1 MEVHSLVAIRYSQRH
16 ETSRKDKAQG
26 WCLLFWSSPRQERN
40 SEAKLRQT
48 QRVFCRAL
56 RARPRLKREAH
67 DCRRSTAVLAP
78 RSLSSQGTQPQ
89 AMLPGTRPVCL
100 TGFPRPCLSQ
110 SSECTSRLSRNA
122 EGLMPK
128 AARERVASP
137 RAGTAPPRTTACR
150 RQRTESW
157 ARLYVT
163 EIGTIVK
170 AVDTKSGTK

>member
-26 WCLLFWSSPRQERN
+26 WHLPFGLRKPRKKFGGETPTD
-40 SEAKLRQT
+40 AMGI
-48 QRVFCRAL
+48 CRAL

-89 AMLPGTRPVCL
+89 AMLPGTRPVRM

-110 SSECTSRLSRNA
+110 SSECTSRPGHSA

-137 RAGTAPPRTTACR
+137 PLCTLI
-150 RQRTESW
+150 
-157 ARLYVT
+157 RLT
-163 EIGTIVK
+163 RSANKLLRIKG
-170 AVDTKSGTK
+170 